1 MAIDLAGRVSLDE
14 WEAGELG
21 VEYDD
26 REPQEVIGWAPSWRP
41 AVWPAH

>member
-1 MAIDLAGRVSLDE
+1 VAIELLDDRITFDE

-26 REPQEVIGWAPSWRP
+26 REPQEVIG
-41 AVWPAH
+41 